1 MFKYAVIAT
10 TLLVSGC
17 GWGYGGLNYVTVS
30 TPTEDWKVVGGKD
43 EQNVSF
49 SVTRPDG
56 ATVTYHADGSNAT
69 AVLAQVAV
77 QQQQMA
83 STLAALVAKLVPLL
97 APAVGA
103 P

>member
-1 MFKYAVIAT
+1 MRRLVFAVPLFLSA
-10 TLLVSGC
+10 C

-49 SVTRPDG
+49 TVARPDG
-56 ATVTYHADGSNAT
+56 TSVTYHADGSNAT

-77 QQQQMA
+77 QQQQLA
-83 STLAALVAKLVPLL
+83 TTLAALVAKIVPLL